1 MMIEEHRKYMKEWGY
16 DVWALICV
24 GSGTFQDLNDWF
36 LMCLRWVFP
45 GIFVPP

>member
-24 GSGTFQDLNDWF
+24 GKWNLSGFERL
-36 LMCLRWVFP
+36 VFD
-45 GIFVPP
+45 VS